1 MQVYT
6 ILFISFLMG
15 ALPTAYLFGLLFKKT
30 DIRKAGSGNVGGM
43 NIYRVAGL
51 IPGLLTV
58 LIDTGKG
65 YMAVYLATVFS
76 GELSIVLFSGIMV
89 VLGHNYN
96 PFLSFKGGKG
106 LATTF
111 GVFLLVY
118 PLGIVY
124 AIFCA
129 VLLTIVLRDVNTAFG
144 IAAALIPLILMI
156 AFQDVTWFVFG
167 LALALLIVTRHIKDF
182 EAYQQGRRQTS

>member
-1 MQVYT
+1 MPVYV
-6 ILFISFLMG
+6 ILFIAFLLG

-65 YMAVYLATVFS
+65 YMAVYIASVFS
-76 GELSIVLFSGIMV
+76 GELSVVLISGILV
-89 VLGHNYN
+89 VLAHNYN
-96 PFLSFKGGKG
+96 PLLSFKGGKG

-111 GVFLLVY
+111 GVFILIY
-118 PLGIVY
+118 PLGIIY
-124 AIFCA
+124 AIICA
-129 VLLTIVLRDVNTAFG
+129 VLLSAVLRDVNTGFG
-144 IAAALIPLILMI
+144 SAAGLIPLILL
-156 AFQDVTWFVFG
+156 AEFREVAWFMFG
-167 LALALLIVTRHIKDF
+167 LALALLIMARHIKDF
-182 EAYQQGRRQTS
+182 EAYKQGRRQTS

>member
-1 MQVYT
+1 MQVYI
-6 ILFISFLMG
+6 ILIIAFILG
-15 ALPTAYLFGLLFKKT
+15 TLPTAYLFGLLFKKT

-51 IPGLLTV
+51 LPGLLTV

-65 YMAVYLATVFS
+65 YMAVYIANIFS
-76 GELSIVLFSGIMV
+76 GELPIVLISGILV

-111 GVFLLVY
+111 GVFLLIY
-118 PLGIVY
+118 PMGIVY
-124 AIFCA
+124 AILCA

-144 IAAALIPLILMI
+144 SAAALMPVILLI
-156 AFQDVTWFVFG
+156 AFQEITWLLFG
-167 LALALLIVTRHIKDF
+167 LALTLLIVTRHLKDF
-182 EAYQQGRRQTS
+182 RAYKQGRRQTS

>member
-1 MQVYT
+1 MQVYS
-6 ILFISFLMG
+6 ILIIAFLLG
-15 ALPTAYLFGLLFKKT
+15 TLPTAYLFGLLFKKT

-51 IPGLLTV
+51 LPGLLTV

-65 YMAVYLATVFS
+65 YMAVYIATVFS
-76 GELSIVLFSGIMV
+76 GELPIVLISGILV

-111 GVFLLVY
+111 GVFLLIY
-118 PLGIVY
+118 PMGIVY
-124 AIFCA
+124 AILCA

-144 IAAALIPLILMI
+144 SAAALMPVILLI
-156 AFQDVTWFVFG
+156 AFQEIAWFIFG
-167 LALALLIVTRHIKDF
+167 LALSLLIVTRHIKDF
-182 EAYQQGRRQTS
+182 TAYKQGRRQTR